1 MAASLSQ
8 PNGLNV
14 TLFGSASLP
23 IGVIDSVLLAAL
35 LPALDTL
42 LDGLDAAIDP
52 LLQLL
57 GVQVGVV
64 TIHDLSLTCGAS
76 QLVF

>member
-1 MAASLSQ
+1 
-8 PNGLNV
+8 
-14 TLFGSASLP
+14 LFGGVSLP

-42 LDGLDAAIDP
+42 LSGLDLAVDP
-52 LLQLL
+52 LLQVL
-57 GVQVGVV
+57 GVQVGVA